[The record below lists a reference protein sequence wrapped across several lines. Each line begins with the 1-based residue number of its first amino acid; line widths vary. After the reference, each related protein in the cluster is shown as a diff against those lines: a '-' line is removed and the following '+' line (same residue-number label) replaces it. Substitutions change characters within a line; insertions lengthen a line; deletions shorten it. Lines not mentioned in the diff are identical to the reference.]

1 MLHLVIL
8 VGVVVVFYRW
18 NKYMIGVEAREIEMQ
33 SQDDLWSDV
42 YEEIL
47 KSEMD

>member
-8 VGVVVVFYRW
+8 VGVVVAFYRW
-18 NKYMIGVEAREIEMQ
+18 NKYMIGVESRTIEMQ
-33 SQDDLWSDV
+33 SEDESWSEV